1 MVDVI
6 VIGGGIAGV
15 SAAAE
20 LSESASVVLLERE
33 ASLAYHTTGRSAALY
48 FGSYGH
54 PDVVE
59 LTRASR
65 AWFDDPPN
73 TDQPVLS
80 ERGALTISFTD
91 ELDAHRDTTVI
102 SAPEAGDLVPALKT
116 DAIRAAL
123 WEPDAADM
131 DVAAIHQ
138 AYVRQLRSN
147 GGTISTS
154 SPVSGIERVGGWKV
168 NVDDRTI
175 ECDVVVNAA
184 GAWGDQI
191 ARLAGVEPVGLTPKR
206 RTAFMVGAPAG
217 SERWPLVTDV
227 DHSFYFKP
235 DGVQLLCSP
244 ADETPSEP
252 CDAKPE
258 PVDIALAIERINQ
271 VTDLEI
277 RSVRSSW
284 AGLRTFAPDSS
295 MVIGFEPTTT
305 GFFWLTG
312 QGGTGIQTAPAAA
325 QLAAGLILGS
335 HSGASPFDP
344 QRFRQT

>member
-15 SAAAE
+15 SVAAE
-20 LSESASVVLLERE
+20 LSETMSVVLLESE
-33 ASLAYHTTGRSAALY
+33 PSLAYHTTGRSAALY

-54 PDVVE
+54 PDVVQ

-65 AWFDDPPN
+65 AWFDNPPN

-80 ERGALTISFTD
+80 ERGALTLSFGADVPNHPGTSQ
-91 ELDAHRDTTVI
+91 I
-102 SAPEAGDLVPALKT
+102 SAHAARELVPALRS
-116 DAIRAAL
+116 DLIEAAS

-138 AYVRQLRSN
+138 AYVRQLRQN
-147 GGTISTS
+147 GGMIETS
-154 SPVSGIERVGGWKV
+154 RPVTGIDHRGTWSVAAGDSRFEA
-168 NVDDRTI
+168 DI
-175 ECDVVVNAA
+175 VVNAA
-184 GAWGDQI
+184 GAWCDRVAQ
-191 ARLAGVEPVGLTPKR
+191 LAGVPPLGLVPRR
-206 RTAFMVGAPAG
+206 RTAFMVTGPPQ

-227 DHSFYFKP
+227 GHTFYFKP
-235 DGVQLLCSP
+235 DGPQLLCSP

-258 PVDIALAIERINQ
+258 PVDIALAIERINA
-271 VTDLEI
+271 VTALEI

-284 AGLRTFAPDSS
+284 AGLRTFAPDDS
-295 MVIGFEPTTT
+295 MVIGFEPGLD
-305 GFFWLTG
+305 GFFWLAG

-325 QLAAGLILGS
+325 RLAAGMIS
-335 HSGASPFDP
+335 EANDAATVFDP
-344 QRFRQT
+344 ARFR